1 MPPAGPSDEQL
12 MLAYR
17 GGDADAF
24 AALYGRHKGGL
35 FRFML
40 RSVRDRASAEELFQE
55 VWMKLID
62 ARGRY
67 GPQAKFSTF
76 LYTIAHNR
84 MIDHWRRRGLE
95 AVSLDEEG
103 AIEPPAPAST
113 QPERRAELNETGE
126 RLLAALAGLPALQ
139 RETFLLHEESGLSV
153 AEIAAATGTGLE
165 AAKSRLRYA
174 IAKLREAL
182 ADERAQ

>member
-1 MPPAGPSDEQL
+1 MLPAGPSDEQL

-17 GGDADAF
+17 GGDAEAF
-24 AALYGRHKGGL
+24 AALYARHKGGL
-35 FRFML
+35 FRFMV
-40 RSVRDRASAEELFQE
+40 RSIKDRAAAEELFQE

-67 GPQAKFSTF
+67 EPQAKFSTF

-95 AVSLDEEG
+95 TVSLDEDD
-103 AIEPPAPAST
+103 AIEPSALQST
-113 QPERRAELNETGE
+113 QPERRAELNQAGE
-126 RLLAALAGLPALQ
+126 RLLAAIASLPVLQ
-139 RETFLLHEESGLSV
+139 REAFLLHEESGLSV
-153 AEIAAATGTGLE
+153 AEIASATGTDPE

-174 IAKLREAL
+174 IGKLREAL
-182 ADERAQ
+182 SGA

>member
-1 MPPAGPSDEQL
+1 MPPAGSSDEQL

-24 AALYGRHKGGL
+24 ASLYARHKGGL
-35 FRFML
+35 FRYML
-40 RSVRDRASAEELFQE
+40 RSVKDRASAEELFQE

-67 GPQAKFSTF
+67 EPQAKFSTF

-95 AVSLDEEG
+95 SVSLDEEG
-103 AIEPPAPAST
+103 AIDPPAPQST
-113 QPERRAELNETGE
+113 QPERRAELNQSGA
-126 RLLAALAGLPALQ
+126 RLLAALAALPVLQ
-139 RETFLLHEESGLSV
+139 REAFLLHEESGLSV
-153 AEIAAATGTGLE
+153 AEIAAATGTGPE
-165 AAKSRLRYA
+165 AAKSRLRYV

-182 ADERAQ
+182 SDG

>member
-1 MPPAGPSDEQL
+1 MREADAQVADEEL

-24 AALYGRHKGGL
+24 AALYARHKGGL
-35 FRFML
+35 FRFMV
-40 RSVRDRASAEELFQE
+40 RSVKDRAAAEELFQE

-62 ARGRY
+62 ARVRY
-67 GPQAKFSTF
+67 VPQAKFSTY

-95 AVSLDEEG
+95 TVSIDEEG
-103 AIEPPAPAST
+103 AIEPRAPHSS
-113 QPERRAELNETGE
+113 QPERRAELNQSGE
-126 RLLAALAGLPALQ
+126 RLLAALAALPVLQ
-139 RETFLLHEESGLSV
+139 REAFLLHEESGLSV
-153 AEIAAATGTGLE
+153 TEIAAATGTDPE

-174 IAKLREAL
+174 IVKLREAL
-182 ADERAQ
+182 ANG

>member
-1 MPPAGPSDEQL
+1 MPPAAPSDEQL

-24 AALYGRHKGGL
+24 ASLYARHKGGL
-35 FRFML
+35 FRYML
-40 RSVRDRASAEELFQE
+40 RSVKERASAEELFQE

-62 ARGRY
+62 ARSRY
-67 GPQAKFSTF
+67 EPQAKFSTF

-95 AVSLDEEG
+95 SVSLDEEG
-103 AIEPPAPAST
+103 AIDPPAPQST
-113 QPERRAELNETGE
+113 QPERRAELNQSGA
-126 RLLAALAGLPALQ
+126 RLLAALAALPVLQ
-139 RETFLLHEESGLSV
+139 REAFLLHEESGLSV
-153 AEIAAATGTGLE
+153 AEIAAATGTGPE

-182 ADERAQ
+182 ADG